1 MCEKHELYEFCY
13 LCVVLEVST
22 DSCMCPL
29 HEVSHNSI
37 GSGDHYLDW
46 GDFSHRLF
54 SQAPS
59 KYMPTSV
66 FIATCSRE

>member
-37 GSGDHYLDW
+37 GSGGH
-46 GDFSHRLF
+46 
-54 SQAPS
+54 QT
-59 KYMPTSV
+59 KKIKMKV
-66 FIATCSRE
+66 